1 MLSLALLKIKMKR
14 KDWFIKYSLEF
25 IVIVLGISV
34 SFWLNQVS
42 TNKQNNN
49 ERIKVLNSL
58 QKEAKEI
65 NDYCQERKTNWQ
77 NDIAILNAFINPK
90 NQQFNFETIK
100 NLTKSKSR
108 IQFNLIYYRVFEP
121 PTDRYHSIINSGAL
135 KYINSDKIKE
145 MLSRIHITYSSY
157 VQTTIDYEKKLKE
170 DIVPVISKRHPDII
184 IKKNDNSIS
193 TKKYC
198 DIIYNSILNDR
209 ELKSTLILLEEY
221 QKNKINWLSMYIV
234 LIEDLETEINKVLSK
249 K

>member
-1 MLSLALLKIKMKR
+1 MKR

-65 NDYCQERKTNWQ
+65 NDYCEERKTNWQ
-77 NDIAILNAFINPK
+77 NDIAILNAFINPTK
-90 NQQFNFETIK
+90 QQFNFETIK

-121 PTDRYHSIINSGAL
+121 PTDRYHSIINSGDL
-135 KYINSDKIKE
+135 KYKNSDKIKE

-193 TKKYC
+193 TEKYC
-198 DIIYNSILNDR
+198 DIIYNSIQNDK
-209 ELKSTLILLEEY
+209 ELISTLILLEEY
-221 QKNKINWLSMYIV
+221 QKHKIDWLSMYIV
-234 LIEDLETEINKVLSK
+234 LIEDLENEINEILSK
-249 K
+249 

>member
-1 MLSLALLKIKMKR
+1 MKR

-42 TNKQNNN
+42 ANNQNNN

-58 QKEAKEI
+58 QNEAKDI
-65 NDYCQERKTNWQ
+65 NDYCVERKTNWQ

-193 TKKYC
+193 TEKYC
-198 DIIYNSILNDR
+198 DIIYNSIQNDR
-209 ELKSTLILLEEY
+209 ELISKLILLEEY

>member
-1 MLSLALLKIKMKR
+1 MKR

-42 TNKQNNN
+42 ANNQNNN

-58 QKEAKEI
+58 QNEAKDI
-65 NDYCQERKTNWQ
+65 NDYCVERKTNWQ

-90 NQQFNFETIK
+90 NQQFNFETIN

-193 TKKYC
+193 TEKYC
-198 DIIYNSILNDR
+198 DIIYNSIQNDR
-209 ELKSTLILLEEY
+209 ELISKLILLEEY

>member
-1 MLSLALLKIKMKR
+1 MKR

-58 QKEAKEI
+58 QKESEEI
-65 NDYCQERKTNWQ
+65 NNYCAERRTNWQ
-77 NDIAILNAFINPK
+77 NDIAILNAFINPTK
-90 NQQFNFETIK
+90 KQLNFENIK

-121 PTDRYHSIINSGAL
+121 PTDRYQSIINSGAL
-135 KYINSDKIKE
+135 KYLKSNKIKE

-157 VQTTIDYEKKLKE
+157 VQTTINYEKKLKE
-170 DIVPVISKRHPDII
+170 NIVPIISKRHPDII
-184 IKKNDNSIS
+184 IKKNDNSMS
-193 TKKYC
+193 TEKYC
-198 DIIYNSILNDR
+198 GVIYNSIQSDR

-234 LIEDLETEINKVLSK
+234 LIEDLETEINKVLSIQ
-249 K
+249 

>member
-1 MLSLALLKIKMKR
+1 MKR

-34 SFWLNQVS
+34 SFWFNQLS
-42 TNKQNNN
+42 ISKQNNN

-58 QKEAKEI
+58 QKEVQEI
-65 NDYCQERKTNWQ
+65 NDYCGERKANWQ
-77 NDIAILNAFINPK
+77 NDIIILNAFINPT
-90 NQQFNFETIK
+90 NQRFNFENIK

-135 KYINSDKIKE
+135 KYINSEKIKE
-145 MLSRIHITYSSY
+145 MLSSIHITYSSY

-170 DIVPVISKRHPDII
+170 NIVPVISERHPDII

-193 TKKYC
+193 TKEYC
-198 DIIYNSILNDR
+198 DIIFNSIQNDR
-209 ELKSTLILLEEY
+209 ELISTLILLEEY

-234 LIEDLETEINKVLSK
+234 LIEDLETEINKIISK

>member
-1 MLSLALLKIKMKR
+1 MKR

-65 NDYCQERKTNWQ
+65 NDYCAERKTNWQ
-77 NDIAILNAFINPK
+77 NDIAILNAFINPI

-100 NLTKSKSR
+100 NLTQSKSR

-121 PTDRYHSIINSGAL
+121 PTNRYHSIINSGHL
-135 KYINSDKIKE
+135 KYIKSEKIKE

-157 VQTTIDYEKKLKE
+157 VQTTIEYEKQLKE
-170 DIVPVISKRHPDII
+170 EMLQIITKNHPNII
-184 IKKNDNSIS
+184 IKKTNNSIS
-193 TKKYC
+193 ITEYC
-198 DIIYNSILNDR
+198 DIIYSAIQKDR
-209 ELKSTLILLEEY
+209 ELMSTLILLEEY
-221 QKNKINWLSMYIV
+221 QKNKINWLSLYMV
-234 LIEDLETEINKVLSK
+234 LIEDIETEINNILSNH
-249 K
+249 

>member
-1 MLSLALLKIKMKR
+1 MKR

-65 NDYCQERKTNWQ
+65 NDYCKERKANWE
-77 NDIAILNAFINPK
+77 NDISILNAFINPT
-90 NQQFNFETIK
+90 NQQFNFETLK

-135 KYINSDKIKE
+135 KYLSSEKIKE

-170 DIVPVISKRHPDII
+170 NIVPVISKRHPDII

-193 TKKYC
+193 TEKYC
-198 DIIYNSILNDR
+198 DIIYNSIQNDR
-209 ELKSTLILLEEY
+209 ELMSTLILLEEY
-221 QKNKINWLSMYIV
+221 QKNKINWLSMYTV

>member
-1 MLSLALLKIKMKR
+1 MKR

-58 QKEAKEI
+58 QKEAEEI
-65 NDYCQERKTNWQ
+65 NDYCAERKKNWQ
-77 NDIAILNAFINPK
+77 NDIAILNAFINPV

-100 NLTKSKSR
+100 HLTKSKSR

-193 TKKYC
+193 TEKYC
-198 DIIYNSILNDR
+198 DIIYNSIQNDR
-209 ELKSTLILLEEY
+209 ELISTLILLEEY

>member
-1 MLSLALLKIKMKR
+1 MKR

-34 SFWLNQVS
+34 SFWFNQLS
-42 TNKQNNN
+42 ISKQNNN

-58 QKEAKEI
+58 QKEVQEI
-65 NDYCQERKTNWQ
+65 NDYCGERKANWQ
-77 NDIAILNAFINPK
+77 NDIIILNAFINPT
-90 NQQFNFETIK
+90 NQQFNFENIK
-100 NLTKSKSR
+100 NITKSKSR

-135 KYINSDKIKE
+135 KYINSEKIKE
-145 MLSRIHITYSSY
+145 MLSSIHITYSSY

-170 DIVPVISKRHPDII
+170 NIVPVISERHPDII

-193 TKKYC
+193 TKEYC
-198 DIIYNSILNDR
+198 DIIFNSIQNDR
-209 ELKSTLILLEEY
+209 ELISTLILLEEY

-234 LIEDLETEINKVLSK
+234 LIEDLETEINKIISK

>member
-1 MLSLALLKIKMKR
+1 MKR

-58 QKEAKEI
+58 QKEAKELMI
-65 NDYCQERKTNWQ
+65 TAQREKNWQ
-77 NDIAILNAFINPK
+77 NDIAILNAFINPV

-100 NLTKSKSR
+100 HLTKSKSR

-157 VQTTIDYEKKLKE
+157 VQTTIDYEK
-170 DIVPVISKRHPDII
+170 
-184 IKKNDNSIS
+184 N
-193 TKKYC
+193 
-198 DIIYNSILNDR
+198 
-209 ELKSTLILLEEY
+209 
-221 QKNKINWLSMYIV
+221 
-234 LIEDLETEINKVLSK
+234 
-249 K
+249 

>member
-77 NDIAILNAFINPK
+77 NDISILNAFINPK
-90 NQQFNFETIK
+90 NQQFNF
-100 NLTKSKSR
+100 
-108 IQFNLIYYRVFEP
+108 
-121 PTDRYHSIINSGAL
+121 
-135 KYINSDKIKE
+135 
-145 MLSRIHITYSSY
+145 
-157 VQTTIDYEKKLKE
+157 
-170 DIVPVISKRHPDII
+170 
-184 IKKNDNSIS
+184 
-193 TKKYC
+193 
-198 DIIYNSILNDR
+198 
-209 ELKSTLILLEEY
+209 
-221 QKNKINWLSMYIV
+221 
-234 LIEDLETEINKVLSK
+234 
-249 K
+249 